1 MCGAGGG
8 TQDQWPRC
16 PASRL
21 LVRPGLRVG
30 GRQVDGDDDGDV
42 CGGVGGDPQCLGRG
56 VKLNTEI
63 QRICVVS

>member
-42 CGGVGGDPQCLGRG
+42 
-56 VKLNTEI
+56 
-63 QRICVVS
+63 